1 MGRFFFGYL
10 LLQFQEVTYI
20 HYISMKTKL
29 DARLEAARLTIDS
42 EAEDFTKKATEIYDF
57 LVKGIELPDRE
68 EIIDPMG
75 IMKDCIGKMSAL
87 KTDIHEKEEGKSEQG
102 EA

>member
-1 MGRFFFGYL
+1 
-10 LLQFQEVTYI
+10 
-20 HYISMKTKL
+20 MKTKL

-57 LVKGIELPDRE
+57 LVKDIELPDADV
-68 EIIDPMG
+68 INPVDM
-75 IMKDCIGKMSAL
+75 MSKYLNAL
-87 KTDIHEKEEGKSEQG
+87 SPKTTDIENEESVKSEAG

>member
-1 MGRFFFGYL
+1 
-10 LLQFQEVTYI
+10 
-20 HYISMKTKL
+20 MKTKL

-57 LVKGIELPDRE
+57 LVSGIELPDKE
-68 EIIDPMG
+68 ELVDPMG

-87 KTDIHEKEEGKSEQG
+87 NAESHDKKEGKTEQG